1 VQPNDLPIVCL
12 PLELS
17 DEAAAS
23 LLDFLYAL
31 TEALERH
38 YAGQL
43 LRYDHQH
50 RSPSVPPDST
60 DSEARTDP
68 PF

>member
-1 VQPNDLPIVCL
+1 MQPNDLPIVVL

-17 DEAAAS
+17 DDAAAS
-23 LLDFLYAL
+23 LVAFLYDL

-43 LRYDHQH
+43 LHRQH
-50 RSPSVPPDST
+50 DQDTASPPPDPL
-60 DSEARTDP
+60 DRANTDP
-68 PF
+68 SF